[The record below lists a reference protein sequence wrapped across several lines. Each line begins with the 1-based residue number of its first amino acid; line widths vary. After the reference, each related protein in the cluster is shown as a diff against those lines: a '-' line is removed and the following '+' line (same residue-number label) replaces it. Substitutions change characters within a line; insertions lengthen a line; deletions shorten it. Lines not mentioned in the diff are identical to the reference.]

1 MEITLFTKCLFE
13 FIGTLVLVLLGD
25 GVVASTVLK
34 QSKGF
39 NGGWAVITIAWGL
52 AVMCGV
58 LIAGP
63 YSGAHLNPAV
73 SVGLAVAGS
82 FPWAFVPGY
91 IAAQLLGGFC
101 GAVLVYVY
109 YKDHFDATDDPATKL
124 GVFCTMPA
132 IMDKP
137 RNLFCEF
144 LGTFLLVFVILAIG
158 NEQNTPEIGKPR
170 KPARDDAHHGH
181 RHVAGRHDGLC
192 HQPGARPA
200 SACGPQHPAH
210 QGEGHERV
218 GLQLGTR
225 NGARTGRTRRRA
237 DLRMRLYVRLTAAA
251 PIPPPWP
258 LLTGE
263 RLFRIRQEAGRGGR
277 KRIIII
283 NRYRAGH
290 DRDGNRFP
298 G

>member
-158 NEQNTPEIGKPR
+158 NEQNIN
-170 KPARDDAHHGH
+170 PARDLPPRVAHSILPIRGKGTSGWGYSW
-181 RHVAGRHDGLC
+181 VPVTGPVLGALAAGLIYGC
-192 HQPGARPA
+192 VYM
-200 SACGPQHPAH
+200 CG
-210 QGEGHERV
+210 
-218 GLQLGTR
+218 
-225 NGARTGRTRRRA
+225 
-237 DLRMRLYVRLTAAA
+237 
-251 PIPPPWP
+251 
-258 LLTGE
+258 
-263 RLFRIRQEAGRGGR
+263 
-277 KRIIII
+277 
-283 NRYRAGH
+283 
-290 DRDGNRFP
+290 
-298 G
+298 